1 MLNFRRRCDQIYTRE
16 TAIRRTLTLR
26 CWTGGCTGT
35 VLPRSSE
42 PSGHEPMRLSAEIC
56 QPERELKT
64 KTQKEGSWLLA
75 RIGKGATT
83 EKNTG
88 TGLGR
93 QGMQSSVFPFSFWT
107 PSIACVYMH
116 MQHAFPLY
124 RISSTAT
131 TALIHTVFIYSRG
144 LARNT
149 AWQPLPAQQCNT
161 LEELPAKPLSSRS
174 NPSHRHRHRLPRER
188 LPTVFLV
195 RRKQFQSL
203 TRSPQLTDPKPW
215 HLVLWYPCCCCCCLI
230 LVWIYPNKN
239 KP

>member
-83 EKNTG
+83 GKKYWDRIGST
-88 TGLGR
+88 R
-93 QGMQSSVFPFSFWT
+93 HAIISVTIQLLDSFH
-107 PSIACVYMH
+107 SVRIYAYAAC
-116 MQHAFPLY
+116 
-124 RISSTAT
+124 ISSLPYLLHCHDSAHSYC
-131 TALIHTVFIYSRG
+131 IH
-144 LARNT
+144 L
-149 AWQPLPAQQCNT
+149 
-161 LEELPAKPLSSRS
+161 
-174 NPSHRHRHRLPRER
+174 
-188 LPTVFLV
+188 
-195 RRKQFQSL
+195 
-203 TRSPQLTDPKPW
+203 
-215 HLVLWYPCCCCCCLI
+215 
-230 LVWIYPNKN
+230 
-239 KP
+239 